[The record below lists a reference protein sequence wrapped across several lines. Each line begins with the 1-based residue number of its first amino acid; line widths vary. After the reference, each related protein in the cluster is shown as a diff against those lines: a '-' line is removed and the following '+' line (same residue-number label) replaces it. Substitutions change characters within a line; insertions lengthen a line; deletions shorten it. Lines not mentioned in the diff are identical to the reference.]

1 MKNLKN
7 NYKIIYICENDL
19 TLQIGGTIHVR
30 QILAA
35 LKKYFPDI
43 LLIAPDYYHNGISDF
58 GLKTIT
64 IKPPKTRVLK
74 WLYYYF
80 LSTLVIFRLS
90 LQQKIIVYSR
100 EMPYNLFLSLI
111 CKIFN
116 IPLFIELNGVF
127 LSEMKDLGYS
137 KSSYMLSRL
146 IEKLVLS
153 SAQNITCVSDEIK
166 YTVSAELKIPE
177 KAFVTVPNGT
187 NINTFFPKDKLESR
201 KILELSE
208 ENFIIGF
215 IGSCYPYHDID
226 TLINTVL
233 GLIKKIPQL
242 HIVIIGDGFMLE
254 DWKKLSGS
262 LKLTNHVNF
271 IGYVPFEMANDYIN
285 SCDICFASY
294 KKGTSVFPMKIL
306 DYMACN
312 KPVITSAI
320 PAITKYFHSSDT
332 FKIIE
337 PKNLKSLQNAI
348 ADLYQIRNQEI
359 KTHREFVLSNYTW
372 DHTALNIIET
382 INKTL

>member
-1 MKNLKN
+1 MN
-7 NYKIIYICENDL
+7 NHIRTIVFICENDL
-19 TLQIGGTIHVR
+19 TQQIGGTIHVQ
-30 QILAA
+30 QIINA
-35 LKKYFPDI
+35 LKKYTPDI
-43 LLIAPDYYHNGISDF
+43 LLIAPDYHHKGINDL
-58 GLKTIT
+58 GVKTIT
-64 IKPPKTRVLK
+64 IKTPKTRVLK

-100 EMPYNLFLSLI
+100 EMPYNLFLPLI
-111 CKIFN
+111 CKLFN

-137 KSSYMLSRL
+137 RSSYIFSRL

-153 SAQNITCVSDEIK
+153 SAQKITCVSDEIK

-177 KAFVTVPNGT
+177 KAFVTIPNGT
-187 NINTFFPKDKLESR
+187 DINSFYPKNKIESR
-201 KILELSE
+201 KTLELPE

-226 TLINTVL
+226 TLIRTVPR
-233 GLIKKIPQL
+233 LIKNIPQL
-242 HIVIIGDGFMLE
+242 HIVIVGDGFMLE

-285 SCDICFASY
+285 SLDICFAGY
-294 KKGTSVFPMKIL
+294 KQNTFGFPMKIL

-312 KPVITSAI
+312 KPVISSRI
-320 PAITKYFHSSDT
+320 PAITKYFHESNT
-332 FKIIE
+332 FKIVNPENIDL
-337 PKNLKSLQNAI
+337 LKNAI
-348 ADLYQIRNQEI
+348 TDLYQIRNQEI
-359 KTHREFVLSNYTW
+359 KTHREFVLNNYTW
-372 DHTALNIIET
+372 DHTARKIINT
-382 INKTL
+382 IENLEF